1 MYSKDE
7 LSAKSV
13 VQLKDIAKEIGAKIK
28 SGDNK
33 ETIIYTILDAQAEGP
48 TDDAAP
54 KRKRTR
60 IASKKEDRV
69 YSVNGT
75 DGENFDVMKNQAT
88 GPVDASQD
96 AAPQGAAATAD
107 PLAAFPKHRGRKSK
121 AELEAIAAA
130 KAAAIKMQQAAQQ
143 QEESENEGNLFDAES
158 NSETEQNAQTDDELN
173 VQTDDEQAAQA
184 SAEQPAQ
191 AESDQAAVAE
201 SEEHFIPEAQFATG
215 ESSDN
220 SESNN
225 ELMAML
231 QAKLNSHNDKP
242 ADHEEKA
249 EAKETVKKANNAAGA
264 AAATT
269 PDGVWSGDPG
279 DGTDFITVVDIP
291 IEDQAATPTYDIFD
305 RPTTPVASGNTPA
318 AAPQTANREPEYDF
332 SNIISANGVLEVLS
346 DGYGFLRSSDF
357 NYLSSPDDIYVATNF
372 VKRYGL
378 KTGDV
383 VQCHVR
389 PPHEGEKY
397 FPLTSIDKINGRDP
411 SEVRDRVPFEHLTP
425 LFPNEKFDLC
435 GDRRTTNLSTRVVD
449 LFSPIGKGQRAL
461 IVAQPKTG
469 KTILMK
475 DIANA
480 IAANHPEAYLM
491 MLLIDERPEEVTDMA
506 RTVNAEVIA
515 STFDEP
521 AERHVKIAGIVLEK
535 AKRMVECG
543 HDVVI
548 FLDSITR
555 LARAYNTV
563 APASGKV
570 LTGGVDANALQKPK
584 RFFGAA
590 RNIEG
595 GGSLTIIATA
605 LIDTGSKM
613 DEVIFEEFKGTGNME
628 LQLDRSLSNKRI
640 FPAVNLISSSTR
652 RDDLLQDK
660 TTLDRMWILRKYLSD
675 MNAIEAMS
683 TIHKN
688 MQHTRN
694 NDEFLLSMNS

>member
-1 MYSKDE
+1 MYSKEE
-7 LSAKSV
+7 LSANSV
-13 VQLKDIAKEIGAKIK
+13 VQLKDIAKQIGVKIK

-33 ETIIYTILDAQAEGP
+33 ETIINTIFNAQTEDS
-48 TDDAAP
+48 TLAAT

-60 IASKKEDRV
+60 IVSSKEDRV
-69 YSVNGT
+69 YSVNGI
-75 DGENFDVMKNQAT
+75 DGENFDVQKHQVT
-88 GPVDASQD
+88 GPTENNAKEEVLQEEE
-96 AAPQGAAATAD
+96 TND

-130 KAAAIKMQQAAQQ
+130 KAAAIKAQQ
-143 QEESENEGNLFDAES
+143 EKQDAQQGTPEEANLNFSEQNVPETLT
-158 NSETEQNAQTDDELN
+158 TEQSDSTG
-173 VQTDDEQAAQA
+173 A
-184 SAEQPAQ
+184 SQNDSATSGENHFQQ
-191 AESDQAAVAE
+191 NDS
-201 SEEHFIPEAQFATG
+201 FIPEEQFAQN
-215 ESSDN
+215 EANKDN
-220 SESNN
+220 QGNDKE
-225 ELMAML
+225 ELIAKL
-231 QAKLNSHNDKP
+231 QAKMEAHNNKNTDTDNDADSAEENQEAFKP
-242 ADHEEKA
+242 
-249 EAKETVKKANNAAGA
+249 EAAANNANGI
-264 AAATT
+264 
-269 PDGVWSGDPG
+269 WEGDPG

-291 IEDQAATPTYDIFD
+291 IEDQTAIPSVDIFD
-305 RPTTPVASGNTPA
+305 RPINTTNPA
-318 AAPQTANREPEYDF
+318 AAQETPNVEAIPEPAYDF
-332 SNIISANGVLEVLS
+332 SGIVTSCGVLEVMP
-346 DGYGFLRSSDF
+346 DGYGFLRSSDY
-357 NYLSSPDDIYVATNF
+357 NYLSSPDDVYVSANQI
-372 VKRYGL
+372 KRYGL

-383 VQCHVR
+383 VFCQVR

-397 FPLTSIDKINGRDP
+397 FPLTNIEKINGREP

-425 LFPNEKFDLC
+425 LFPDEKFNLC
-435 GDRRTTNLSTRVVD
+435 GDRKTTNLSTRIVD

-640 FPAVNLISSSTR
+640 FPAVNLVASSTR
-652 RDDLLQDK
+652 RDDLLQDR
-660 TTLDRMWILRKYLSD
+660 TTLDRMWILRKYISD
-675 MNAIEAMS
+675 MNPIEAMN
-683 TIHKN
+683 TIHKS
-688 MQHTRN
+688 MQNTRN

>member
-7 LSAKSV
+7 LSAKNV
-13 VQLKDIAKEIGAKIK
+13 AELKDICKEIGAKIK
-28 SGDNK
+28 SNDNK
-33 ETIIYTILDAQAEGP
+33 ETIIYAILDAQAENP
-48 TDDAAP
+48 SVT
-54 KRKRTR
+54 KRKRVR
-60 IASKKEDRV
+60 IPKKEDRV
-69 YSVNGT
+69 YSVKGKE
-75 DGENFDVMKNQAT
+75 GENYDVMKNQVK
-88 GPVDASQD
+88 GPNVESEPSLFKTEEQIMAEDLAENKTETS
-96 AAPQGAAATAD
+96 AETTPAD
-107 PLAAFPKHRGRKSK
+107 PMAAFPKHRGRKSK

-130 KAAAIKMQQAAQQ
+130 KAAAMQEQGADSGNLPETISDEDATVVENTTETEPMPTNNEAQDE
-143 QEESENEGNLFDAES
+143 EESIIPEEHYRNDKDTENKEP
-158 NSETEQNAQTDDELN
+158 ETD
-173 VQTDDEQAAQA
+173 
-184 SAEQPAQ
+184 
-191 AESDQAAVAE
+191 
-201 SEEHFIPEAQFATG
+201 SEEMIAQ
-215 ESSDN
+215 
-220 SESNN
+220 
-225 ELMAML
+225 L
-231 QAKLNSHNDKP
+231 QAKIKAHN
-242 ADHEEKA
+242 
-249 EAKETVKKANNAAGA
+249 EAPNTEANTNGI
-264 AAATT
+264 
-269 PDGVWSGDPG
+269 WEGDPG
-279 DGTDFITVVDIP
+279 DGTDFIPVVDLP
-291 IEDQAATPTYDIFD
+291 IEDQAAMPTYDIFD
-305 RPTTPVASGNTPA
+305 RPMSHPA
-318 AAPQTANREPEYDF
+318 AMPPAQPTPMAAEKETAFDF
-332 SNIISANGVLEVLS
+332 SDIITANGVLEVMP
-346 DGYGFLRSSDF
+346 DGYGFLRSSDY
-357 NYLSSPDDIYVATNF
+357 NYLSSPDDVYVSVNL
-372 VKRYGL
+372 VRRYGL

-397 FPLTSIDKINGRDP
+397 FPLTAIDKINGREP
-411 SEVRDRVPFEHLTP
+411 AEIRDRIPFEHLTP
-425 LFPNEKFDLC
+425 LFPNEKFSLC
-435 GDRRTTNLSTRVVD
+435 GNPATTNLSTRVVD

-640 FPAVNLISSSTR
+640 FPAVNLVASSTR

-660 TTLDRMWILRKYLSD
+660 TTLDRMWILRKYISD
-675 MNAIEAMS
+675 MNPIEAMN
-683 TIHKN
+683 TIHST
-688 MQHTRN
+688 MERTRN
-694 NDEFLLSMNS
+694 NDEFLLAMNS